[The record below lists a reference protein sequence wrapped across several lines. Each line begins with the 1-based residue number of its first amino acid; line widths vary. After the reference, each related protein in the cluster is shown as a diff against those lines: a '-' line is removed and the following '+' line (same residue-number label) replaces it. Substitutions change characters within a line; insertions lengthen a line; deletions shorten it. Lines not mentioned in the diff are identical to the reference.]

1 MLKGKTVVIGVS
13 GGIAVYK
20 VCDVV
25 SRLKKLN
32 ANVHV
37 IMTKGACE
45 FVAPLTFQTMSQNY
59 VVSDMFQDPKT
70 WDVEHISL
78 AKRADLFLV
87 APATANVIGKIANG
101 ICDDMLTTTVAATKA
116 KVLIAPAMNTNMYE
130 NPIIQR
136 NISTLKEYGY
146 NFVEPESGRL
156 ACGDTGSG
164 KLASPEVIVE
174 SVVSLLQ
181 YEKDLVGRK
190 IIITAGPTIESIDPV
205 RYLTNRSSGK
215 MGYAIARV
223 AAARGAEVTLISG
236 KTNIKPPVNIKKFI
250 NITSAEDMY
259 QAVVSNLDENDV
271 VIKSAAVADY
281 KPKEYSDKKIKKK
294 DGDLVIELD
303 RNKDIA
309 YEIGKIKNDKI
320 LVGFAAETN
329 DIIENAKAK
338 IAKIKKDNI
347 LVGFAAETNDI
358 IENAKGKIAKKN
370 MDFIVANNL
379 KESGAGFGT
388 DTNVVSII
396 EKDGSMKKY
405 PMMTKEEV
413 ASVILDKIKV
423 LLDEKSSL

>member
-13 GGIAVYK
+13 VGIAVYK

-32 ANVHV
+32 ADVHV
-37 IMTKGACE
+37 IMTKSACE
-45 FVAPLTFQTMSQNY
+45 FVGPLTFQTLSQNY
-59 VVSDMFQDPKT
+59 VVSDMFEDPKT
-70 WDVEHISL
+70 WEVEHIEL
-78 AKRADLFLV
+78 AKKADLFLV

-101 ICDDMLTTTVAATKA
+101 ICDDMLTTTIAATKA

-130 NPIIQR
+130 NPIVQK

-146 NFVEPESGRL
+146 KFIEPESGRL
-156 ACGDTGSG
+156 ACGDIGSG

-174 SVVSLLQ
+174 NVEALLN
-181 YEKDLVGRK
+181 YEQDLVGRK
-190 IIITAGPTIESIDPV
+190 IIITAGPTIESLDPV

-215 MGYAIARV
+215 MGYAIAKV
-223 AAARGAEVTLISG
+223 AAARGAEVTLVSG
-236 KTNIKPPVNIKKFI
+236 KTNLKPASNIKKVI

-259 QAVVSNLDENDV
+259 QAVISNLDENDV

-309 YEIGKIKNDKI
+309 YEIGKIKKDKI

-329 DIIENAKAK
+329 D
-338 IAKIKKDNI
+338 
-347 LVGFAAETNDI
+347 L

-396 EKDGSMKKY
+396 EKDGNMTKY

-413 ASVILDKIKV
+413 ASVILDKIKS
-423 LLDEKSSL
+423 LLDNK

>member
-32 ANVHV
+32 ADVHV
-37 IMTKGACE
+37 IMTKSACE
-45 FVAPLTFQTMSQNY
+45 FVGPLTFQTLSQNY
-59 VVSDMFQDPKT
+59 VVSDMFEDPKT
-70 WDVEHISL
+70 WDVEHIAL
-78 AKRADLFLV
+78 AKKADLFLV

-101 ICDDMLTTTVAATKA
+101 ICDDMLTTTIAATKA

-130 NPIIQR
+130 NPLVQK
-136 NISTLKEYGY
+136 NISILKEHGY
-146 NFVEPESGRL
+146 KFIDPESGRL
-156 ACGDTGSG
+156 ACGDIGSG

-174 SVVSLLQ
+174 NVEALLN
-181 YEKDLVGRK
+181 YEQDLVGRK
-190 IIITAGPTIESIDPV
+190 IIITAGPTIESLDPV

-215 MGYAIARV
+215 MGYAIAKV
-223 AAARGAEVTLISG
+223 AAARGAEVTLVSG
-236 KTNIKPPVNIKKFI
+236 KTSLKPSSNIKKVI

-259 QAVVSNLDENDV
+259 QAVISNLDENDV

-309 YEIGKIKNDKI
+309 YEIGKIKKDKI

-329 DIIENAKAK
+329 D
-338 IAKIKKDNI
+338 
-347 LVGFAAETNDI
+347 L

-396 EKDGSMKKY
+396 EKDGNMTKY

-413 ASVILDKIKV
+413 ASVILDKIKS
-423 LLDEKSSL
+423 LLDNK